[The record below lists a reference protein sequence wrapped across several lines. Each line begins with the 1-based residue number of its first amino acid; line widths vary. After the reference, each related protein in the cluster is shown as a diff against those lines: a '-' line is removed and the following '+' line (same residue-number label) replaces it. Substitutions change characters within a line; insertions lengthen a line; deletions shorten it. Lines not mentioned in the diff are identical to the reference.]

1 MFESLFGAETP
12 LAVRFFIAF
21 IVVFGLIGASA
32 WLIRRFGAARLG
44 GHAARGRQP
53 RIAVIES
60 GAVDGR
66 RQLVLI
72 RRDNVEHLLMIGGP
86 TDIVV
91 EQNIVRGQR
100 PAAAEPVVRG
110 VASAEPSTTW
120 PLSPEPG
127 PRQRPVA
134 VEDTSLQWALPPE
147 PAPAPS
153 PAFTPTPMPAAPAA
167 RRPAPA
173 RMPDTLAGLAHELGR
188 PEQPQLAPRA
198 APSFEAARPMATM
211 PPEPTLAPPPPAN
224 GGDHNLAEMA
234 QRLEAALRRPAAP
247 PVAAPA
253 IPAKPSLATAPRI
266 DSVNGARS
274 KAAASEPAAAPA
286 DAGGAAL
293 GSLEQEMAN
302 LLGRPSGKA

>member
-21 IVVFGLIGASA
+21 VVVFALIGASA

-86 TDIVV
+86 TDVVV

-100 PAAAEPVVRG
+100 AAAEPVARG
-110 VASAEPSTTW
+110 VAASEPSATW
-120 PLSPEPG
+120 PLAPEPG

-134 VEDTSLQWALPPE
+134 VEDTSLQWTLPAE
-147 PAPAPS
+147 PAPAPG
-153 PAFTPTPMPAAPAA
+153 PAFTPTPLPAAPAV
-167 RRPAPA
+167 RRPAPP
-173 RMPDTLAGLAHELGR
+173 RLPDTLAGLAHELAR
-188 PEQPQLAPRA
+188 PVPAEQPPAAPRPAPSYEAVRPAAAMPGEPALAPQ
-198 APSFEAARPMATM
+198 PS
-211 PPEPTLAPPPPAN
+211 AN

-247 PVAAPA
+247 PAA
-253 IPAKPSLATAPRI
+253 PAKPSLATAPRI
-266 DSVNGARS
+266 DSVNGARG

>member
-12 LAVRFFIAF
+12 LAVRFLIAF
-21 IVVFGLIGASA
+21 IVVFALIGASA

-100 PAAAEPVVRG
+100 PAAAEPVMRG
-110 VASAEPSTTW
+110 VAGAEPSTTW

-134 VEDTSLQWALPPE
+134 AEDTLLQWALPPE

-153 PAFTPTPMPAAPAA
+153 PALTPTPAAPAA

-173 RMPDTLAGLAHELGR
+173 RMPDTLADLAHELGR
-188 PEQPQLAPRA
+188 PEQPQLAPRT
-198 APSFEAARPMATM
+198 APSFETTRPMATM
-211 PPEPTLAPPPPAN
+211 PAEPALASPPPAN

-234 QRLEAALRRPAAP
+234 QRLEATLRRP
-247 PVAAPA
+247 PVAVRA